1 MVGVVSHSK
10 DLSCV
15 SEDNNIRRYVHFQNF
30 SVYSKSHTFATIQMW
45 GALLSAQ
52 KQKGITLCSTQEYT
66 LVPCACLFV

>member
-15 SEDNNIRRYVHFQNF
+15 RKDNNIRRYVYIQNF

-45 GALLSAQ
+45 GALLSAP